1 MKSQFLQKL
10 SNILI
15 PDKETDYID
24 LYNLQNITGWPMF
37 TIVNHDSENNGYFV
51 AEKVDDTSKYSGKDI
66 DYLDLEYSEIIEY
79 NENKI
84 VIDTGG
90 EFQGLHRI
98 TIELND
104 KNELYVKS
112 CDSLPELSDNIEKI
126 IKRHSEDEYDLFLD
140 TLQKVLENQD

>member
-51 AEKVDDTSKYSGKDI
+51 AQINWDKGAPYYRLVACEAKSVTFFEAIPIPIGASQGSIYVTSRETSSIQVKNI
-66 DYLDLEYSEIIEY
+66 ILEV
-79 NENKI
+79 N
-84 VIDTGG
+84 
-90 EFQGLHRI
+90 
-98 TIELND
+98 
-104 KNELYVKS
+104 
-112 CDSLPELSDNIEKI
+112 
-126 IKRHSEDEYDLFLD
+126 
-140 TLQKVLENQD
+140 